1 MGMVSSFRTA
11 KFFYI
16 LALMTVF
23 PGSPHWQGERSE
35 KPRALREPSKT
46 SNALVKWEVAKS
58 INLQK
63 VLSIL
68 GALKQL

>member
-16 LALMTVF
+16 LPLMTVF
-23 PGSPHWQGERSE
+23 PRSPRWQGERSQ
-35 KPRALREPSKT
+35 KPRALRESSKT